1 MFNNDDTE
9 ETVNAFT
16 LRESN
21 GKYEVDENKE
31 YTKFTY
37 KELNS
42 FNIVNKAS
50 IIPIECKYYETGNQ
64 SFSRM

>member
-1 MFNNDDTE
+1 MIFNNDDTE

-16 LRESN
+16 LWESN

-42 FNIVNKAS
+42 LNIINKAS
-50 IIPIECKYYETGNQ
+50 II
-64 SFSRM
+64 R